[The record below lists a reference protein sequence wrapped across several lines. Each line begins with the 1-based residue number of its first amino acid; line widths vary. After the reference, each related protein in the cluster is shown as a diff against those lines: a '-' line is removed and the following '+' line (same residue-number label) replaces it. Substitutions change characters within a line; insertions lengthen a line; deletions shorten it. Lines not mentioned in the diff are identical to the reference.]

1 MFLSNQKYWMVRY
14 QYSKEFEEY
23 FESIKNFIS
32 NLILTNRN
40 EFKIIELTKYALLP
54 NEYITDFPN
63 NEYFKDTISI
73 CTNEIFNDLL
83 SHTIKKIESILS
95 DDFSENKECLFK
107 YKQNVYYTKK
117 SIEERRTIIQ
127 KINGQLKRKII
138 DNLSSD
144 IITFLQ
150 QHFNDKT
157 INILKVFLENKSH
170 NITFIENDSDPRK
183 IDFLPIKFIEL
194 SIRTS
199 IHYDKNI
206 YSLTSNQ
213 LKNINE
219 TFQISILASDQYLTE
234 AYLGSDVVGLVI
246 GEYLFFYDLY
256 PLLKEK
262 IVCDQNIKY
271 SYLKEDILLA
281 DTKASHTSEK
291 INLFKSLVAEE
302 NMLGILVKLKEN
314 IYISEED
321 FASCQEGN
329 INQFFHLAYLIET
342 EYLKHN
348 QFFIPFI
355 NDNATSLFGLHNN
368 SNARDDKGNSIKGL
382 KTWIDTNGKEQNLV
396 STETKTSAQKVM
408 HLLPDIAFYYREK
421 FFEDLLKD
429 ILDEIKSENTHLNLD
444 IIENKKFHVNKN
456 PRITS
461 PLNPEASYE
470 HNQEF
475 DFIVNYHNL
484 DGQLSTII
492 IEAKTKLSKFVI
504 QDQAEKVEKYIKN
517 DDLEIFDKYFLIGFN
532 IDDNVYSAMAYFIEN
547 LSIDENPTDLAFKY
561 PLPTTKKDLYCI
573 ASHDKNTLK
582 TNLLALFNL

>member
-1 MFLSNQKYWMVRY
+1 MVRY

-40 EFKIIELTKYALLP
+40 EFKIIELTKYASLP

-63 NEYFKDTISI
+63 NQYFTDTISI
-73 CTNEIFNDLL
+73 CANEIFSDLL
-83 SHTIKKIESILS
+83 SYTINKIESILS
-95 DDFSENKECLFK
+95 NDFSENKECLFK
-107 YKQNVYYTKK
+107 YKQSVYYTKK

-127 KINGQLKRKII
+127 KINGQLKGKII
-138 DNLSSD
+138 ANLSSD

-157 INILKVFLENKSH
+157 INILRVFLKNKSH
-170 NITFIENDSDPRK
+170 NITFIENDSEPKK
-183 IDFLPIKFIEL
+183 IDFLPIKLINL
-194 SIRTS
+194 SIHTS

-234 AYLGSDVVGLVI
+234 AHYGSDVIGLVI

-262 IVCDQNIKY
+262 IICDQNIKY

-291 INLFKSLVAEE
+291 INLFKSLVADE
-302 NMLGILVKLKEN
+302 NMLGILIKLKEN

-329 INQFFHLAYLIET
+329 ANQFFHLAYLIET

-355 NDNATSLFGLHNN
+355 NENATSLFGVHNN
-368 SNARDDKGNSIKGL
+368 SNARDDKGNAIKGL
-382 KTWIDTNGKEQNLV
+382 KTWIDTNGIEQNLT
-396 STETKTSAQKVM
+396 SKETKTIAKKVM

-429 ILDEIKSENTHLNLD
+429 ILDEIKSENPHINLN
-444 IIENKKFHVNKN
+444 IIENKKFYVNKN
-456 PRITS
+456 SLITN
-461 PLNPEASYE
+461 PLNPEASYV

-475 DFIVNYHNL
+475 DFIVNYKNSH
-484 DGQLSTII
+484 DQLMTII
-492 IEAKTKLSKFVI
+492 IETKTKLSKFII
-504 QDQAEKVEKYIKN
+504 QDQADKVEKYIKN
-517 DDLEIFDKYFLIGFN
+517 DDLGIFNKYFLIGFN

-547 LSIDENPTDLAFKY
+547 LSIDENLSGLAFKY
-561 PLPTTKKDLYCI
+561 PLPATKQDLYCI
-573 ASHDKNTLK
+573 ASHDKNQLK